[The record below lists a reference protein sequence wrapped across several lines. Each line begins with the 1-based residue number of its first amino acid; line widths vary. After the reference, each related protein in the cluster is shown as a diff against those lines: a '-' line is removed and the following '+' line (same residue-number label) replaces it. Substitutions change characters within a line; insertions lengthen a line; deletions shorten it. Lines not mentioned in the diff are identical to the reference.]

1 MHLVIVTC
9 ELATANH
16 TAYGLASFTANL
28 ARLFRGKGHKVT
40 VVVAA
45 TKDENLIFDEDIAVK
60 ATYIEKKIWDEY
72 DEIGRMGAILTGSNR
87 NENRKFIVNYYK
99 SKQVKNVIEE
109 IKARE
114 KIDIIHVCN
123 VCSLSLGFGQDI
135 PYVVRISSYQNMW
148 DGADLPEGCIDYDKN
163 PLSINNKLEIYTL
176 KRARY
181 VISPSNFMAEMTR
194 QEIGID
200 PVIIESPFT
209 LNENGWDY
217 KVYDSLVKGKNYIIH
232 YGRLSYC
239 KGTHIVAGIAREI
252 LRKYPDL
259 TIVLAGNYIEMA
271 NEYGEKVK
279 AYELVREC
287 AGEYSDRVIYAGC
300 LTREQ
305 LYPLIQ
311 NANLCL
317 LPSRIE
323 NLSNA
328 CIEALAMNKIVI
340 ATEGVSFEQLIENR
354 VNGFLCK
361 RDDPSSFLQAVEEA
375 LAMEEDARKKME
387 AEASKRIAQLA
398 PDVIYEK
405 YLAFYQKVIGE
416 WEAAGA

>member
-28 ARLFRGKGHKVT
+28 ARIFRGKGHKVT

-45 TKDENLIFDEDIAVK
+45 TKDEHLIFDEDISLK
-60 ATYIEKKIWDEY
+60 TTYLEKKLWDEY
-72 DEIGRMGAILTGSNR
+72 DAIGRMGAILTGSNR

-99 SKQVKNVIEE
+99 SNQVKHVIGE

-176 KRARY
+176 KKARY
-181 VISPSNFMAEMTR
+181 VVSPSNFMAEVTR
-194 QEIGID
+194 QNIGME

-209 LNENGWDY
+209 LNKKGWDY
-217 KVYDSLVKGKNYIIH
+217 GIYNSLVKGKNYIIH

-239 KGTHIVAGIAREI
+239 KGTHIVAKIAKDI
-252 LRKYPDL
+252 LEKYPDM
-259 TIVLAGNYIEMA
+259 TIVLAGNYIEME
-271 NEYGEKVK
+271 NQYGERIK
-279 AYELVREC
+279 AYELVKEC
-287 AGEYSDRVIYAGC
+287 AGEYADRVLYAGC

-311 NANLCL
+311 NAKLCL

-328 CIEALAMNKIVI
+328 CIEALAMNRIVI
-340 ATEGVSFEQLIENR
+340 ATEGVSFEQLIEDR

-361 RDDPSSFLQAVEEA
+361 HDDPDSFLQAVEKVLE
-375 LAMEEDARKKME
+375 MGEDSRKQIE
-387 AEASKRIAQLA
+387 AEASKRIAKLA
-398 PDVIYEK
+398 PDMIYEK
-405 YLAFYQKVIGE
+405 YLAFYQKVIRE
-416 WEAAGA
+416 WEAAGS

>member
-28 ARLFRGKGHKVT
+28 ARIFRSRGHKVT

-45 TKDENLIFDEDIAVK
+45 TKEENLVFDEDISLK
-60 ATYIEKKIWDEY
+60 TTYIEKELWDEY
-72 DEIGRMGAILTGSNR
+72 DDIGRMGSILTGTNR

-99 SKQVKNVIEE
+99 SKQVKKVIEE
-109 IKARE
+109 INARE
-114 KIDIIHVCN
+114 KIDIIHSCN
-123 VCSLSLGFGQDI
+123 VCSLSLGFSQDI

-176 KRARY
+176 KKAKY
-181 VISPSNFMAEMTR
+181 VISPSNFMAEVTR
-194 QEIGID
+194 KHIGID

-209 LNENGWDY
+209 LNEDGWDY
-217 KVYDSLVKGKNYIIH
+217 GVYNSLVKGKNYIIH

-239 KGTHIVAGIAREI
+239 KGTHIVAGIAKEI
-252 LRKYPDL
+252 LTKYPDIM
-259 TIVLAGNYIEMA
+259 IVLAGNYIEME
-271 NEYGEKVK
+271 NQRGEKIK
-279 AYELVREC
+279 AYELVREH
-287 AGEYSDRVIYAGC
+287 AGEYADRVLYAGC

-311 NANLCL
+311 NAKICL

-340 ATEGVSFEQLIENR
+340 ATEGVSFEQLIEDR
-354 VNGFLCK
+354 INGFLCK
-361 RDDPSSFLQAVEEA
+361 RDDPNSFLQAVEEV
-375 LAMEEDARKKME
+375 LEMDEVSRRQMEL
-387 AEASKRIAQLA
+387 EASKRIAQLA
-398 PDVIYEK
+398 PDAIYEK
-405 YLAFYQKVIGE
+405 YLSFYKKAIRE
-416 WEAAGA
+416 WEGAKQ